1 MFKLDSKPTITSP
14 LCCLCTFINT
24 VGVSTR
30 EDDGLKFLYENH
42 DEFSVVPSFAVIPAL
57 DAVGNLIMSGN
68 IGGIE
73 AHPAMV
79 ILRFSLQLSN
89 CV

>member
-1 MFKLDSKPTITSP
+1 MFIY
-14 LCCLCTFINT
+14 T
-24 VGVSTR
+24 VGVSTQ

-42 DEFSVVPSFAVIPAL
+42 DKFSVIPSFAVIPAL
-57 DAVGNLIMSGN
+57 DAVTNLVLSGN

-79 ILRFSLQLSN
+79 TFKFSLRLSN
-89 CV
+89 GIWILL